1 MKDEVQDQILLNLLN
16 AVERNSTVTQRTIAQ
31 ELGIALGLANTY
43 LRRCV
48 RKGLVKIQQV
58 PANRYAYYLTAQGFG
73 EKSRLTVKYLST
85 SLNLFRAARQQ
96 CEDLIR
102 DCVANNETRLA
113 LAGQGDLTEI
123 ALLCARE
130 FPVSVVA
137 IYAPA
142 GAGEATMRGVPV
154 VSALKSLPDFDA
166 IIVTDM
172 AQPQAMFQALSDNLG
187 PRRVLA
193 PKLLGLS
200 PRRIEAGS

>member
-16 AVERNSTVTQRTIAQ
+16 AVERNSALTQRTIAH

-85 SLNLFRAARQQ
+85 SLNLFHAARQQ
-96 CEDLIR
+96 CEDVIS
-102 DCVANNETRLA
+102 DCVAQKESLLV
-113 LAGQGDLTEI
+113 LAGGGDLTEI

-130 FPVSVVA
+130 FPVSIVA
-137 IYAPA
+137 IYDPEA
-142 GAGEATMRGVPV
+142 AGETLRRGIPV
-154 VSALKSLPDFDA
+154 IRDLTVLPEFHA
-166 IIVTDM
+166 VIVTDM
-172 AQPQAMFQALSDNLG
+172 AQPHVMFQSLSEKLG
-187 PRRVLA
+187 SRRVLA
-193 PKLLGLS
+193 PKLLGLR
-200 PRRIEAGS
+200 PLKVGLPA

>member
-16 AVERNSTVTQRTIAQ
+16 AVERNSAVTQRTIAQ

-58 PANRYAYYLTAQGFG
+58 PANRYVYYLTTQGFG
-73 EKSRLTVKYLST
+73 EKSRLTVKYLSS

-96 CEDLIR
+96 CEDVIR
-102 DCVANNETRLA
+102 DCVAQKETLLV
-113 LAGQGDLTEI
+113 LAGMGDLTEI

-130 FPVSVVA
+130 FPVSIVA
-137 IYAPA
+137 IFDPSAA
-142 GAGEATMRGVPV
+142 DETMLRGVPV
-154 VSALKSLPDFDA
+154 VSSLKSLPEFHA

-172 AQPQAMFQALSDNLG
+172 AQPDVMFRSLNEELG
-187 PRRVLA
+187 SLRVLA
-193 PKLLGLS
+193 PKLLGLRPFKS
-200 PRRIEAGS
+200 GVPL